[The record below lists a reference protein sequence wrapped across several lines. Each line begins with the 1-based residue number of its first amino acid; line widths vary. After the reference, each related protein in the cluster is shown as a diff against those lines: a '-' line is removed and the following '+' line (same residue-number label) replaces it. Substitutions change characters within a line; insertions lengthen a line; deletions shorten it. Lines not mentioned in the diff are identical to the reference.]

1 MGRNGVAVFVK
12 LRGGST
18 IFSAFFILALLDG
31 VGEVNG
37 KRFLGEQIE
46 EIIGTLLRI
55 RFEGIVDARAGKQAR
70 VDDGGVCV
78 VVSTVIIKPHARGRV
93 RDADGGFAVDGH
105 VVSSVTQGRAVV
117 ASSLV
122 DEPAPSLASSVWR
135 AVISERRA
143 GSSASCVVRS
153 SVISLST
160 CVVVVLI

>member
-1 MGRNGVAVFVK
+1 MTAPRPGWAEQILGLRIRAQQGIVQRVGRDGVAVLVK

-18 IFSAFFILALLDG
+18 FFTLALLDG

-37 KRFLGEQIE
+37 QWFLGEKIK

-93 RDADGGFAVDGH
+93 WDADGGFAVDGH
-105 VVSSVTQGRAVV
+105 VVIRMTEGARVGGVV
-117 ASSLV
+117 AC
-122 DEPAPSLASSVWR
+122 
-135 AVISERRA
+135 
-143 GSSASCVVRS
+143 G
-153 SVISLST
+153 
-160 CVVVVLI
+160 